1 MGVGNL
7 KLQKP
12 RGPRGWGIYNFENPG
27 DPGGGGLRLSWGFPN
42 PTSVILGQFSSKIHQ
57 DTTNFVKP
65 QFLKFSGFCYKIKA
79 MCENCQIKG
88 F

>member
-7 KLQKP
+7 KSQKP

-42 PTSVILGQFSSKIHQ
+42 PKRNEGDSKNKIYRVMVYK
-57 DTTNFVKP
+57 VKV
-65 QFLKFSGFCYKIKA
+65 
-79 MCENCQIKG
+79 NC
-88 F
+88 

>member
-1 MGVGNL
+1 MGVGNS

-42 PTSVILGQFSSKIHQ
+42 PSYEDENEYDNGNEIEDKAYGKIHVLWMQ
-57 DTTNFVKP
+57 KR
-65 QFLKFSGFCYKIKA
+65 
-79 MCENCQIKG
+79 
-88 F
+88 

>member
-42 PTSVILGQFSSKIHQ
+42 SRYNVLNSQSKHKIYKSIYFTHQ
-57 DTTNFVKP
+57 SLYAKIRFND
-65 QFLKFSGFCYKIKA
+65 YKEA
-79 MCENCQIKG
+79 CLKG
-88 F
+88 FQCKL

>member
-12 RGPRGWGIYNFENPG
+12 RGPRGWGIYNFETPG

-42 PTSVILGQFSSKIHQ
+42 PTTHATHGKNPKKSLISKVIKNVAKNSQS
-57 DTTNFVKP
+57 
-65 QFLKFSGFCYKIKA
+65 A
-79 MCENCQIKG
+79 R
-88 F
+88 